1 MPVSAETY
9 EQLAL
14 EDGDVKWELVCGR
27 LREKPGM
34 TAQHY
39 SVMRTLARG
48 LVLQLGTEFQVA
60 QESGRLRIST
70 GTYYVPDVCVIPT
83 EYVQQARRERA
94 RRLEIYDEAIP
105 LVVEVWSPSTGT
117 YDVDAKLKEYQLRG
131 DLEIWRIHPYDQTL
145 TAWGR
150 QPDGSYAETH
160 YTGGTVQPA
169 TLPGVAIDLPAL
181 FE

>member
-39 SVMRTLARG
+39 SVMRTLARA

-70 GTYYVPDVCVIPT
+70 GTYYVPDVCVIPI
-83 EYVQQARRERA
+83 EYVQKARRERTM
-94 RRLEIYDEAIP
+94 RLEVYEESMP

-131 DLEIWRIHPYDQTL
+131 DHEIWRIHPYEHTL
-145 TAWGR
+145 TARRR
-150 QPDGSYAETH
+150 QSDGTYAETR

-169 TLPGVAIDLPAL
+169 MLPGVAIDLQSL
-181 FE
+181 FD